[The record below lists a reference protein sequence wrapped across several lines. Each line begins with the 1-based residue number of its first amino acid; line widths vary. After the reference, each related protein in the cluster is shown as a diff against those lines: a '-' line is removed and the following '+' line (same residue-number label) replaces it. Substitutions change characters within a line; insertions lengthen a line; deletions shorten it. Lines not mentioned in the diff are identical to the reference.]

1 MRYVRSHMYRC
12 AKLKSLSL
20 SVAGFMTGGLAATL
34 PLGALS
40 EQDTLCT
47 QPISVAHPAA
57 QVACHMQEELID
69 ARTRGTHP
77 DLEQRPRQGFSQL
90 DRNRALSEHRVGRVR
105 QRAISHGPVRIAHA
119 AGMGDVRLGTGYIG
133 HSIDDGATGV
143 A

>member
-1 MRYVRSHMYRC
+1 MRYVRSHMYRY
-12 AKLKSLSL
+12 AKLKSLSF
-20 SVAGFMTGGLAATL
+20 SFAGFMTGGLAATL
-34 PLGALS
+34 PHGALTW
-40 EQDTLCT
+40 QDALCT
-47 QPISVAHPAA
+47 QPISVAQPAA
-57 QVACHMQEELID
+57 QVTCHMQEELID

-77 DLEQRPRQGFSQL
+77 DLEQRLRQGSSRL

-133 HSIDDGATGV
+133 HGLDDGPTGV